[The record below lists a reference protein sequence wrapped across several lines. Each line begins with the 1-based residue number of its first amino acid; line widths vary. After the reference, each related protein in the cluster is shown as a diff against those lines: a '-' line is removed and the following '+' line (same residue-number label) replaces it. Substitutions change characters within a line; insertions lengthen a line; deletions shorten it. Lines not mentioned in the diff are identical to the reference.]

1 MSEAGVGDAMS
12 DLEMEL
18 QDLKLMALQKRALA
32 VGASEE
38 SVED

>member
-1 MSEAGVGDAMS
+1 MS

-18 QDLKLMALQKRALA
+18 QELKLMALQKRALS

-38 SVED
+38 AV